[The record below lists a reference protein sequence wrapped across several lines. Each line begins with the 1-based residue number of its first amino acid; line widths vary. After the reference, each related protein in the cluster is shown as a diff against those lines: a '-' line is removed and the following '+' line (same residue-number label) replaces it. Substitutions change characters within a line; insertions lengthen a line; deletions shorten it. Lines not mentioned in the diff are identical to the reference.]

1 MNLMHYTLATVNP
14 AEDNRTIFNGKF
26 TALSYQP
33 CEKLHHVHAQRT
45 RRGRETHPRDQC
57 PARDAECYKC
67 KKKGHCEA
75 LYGTKATAANVEA
88 DDMMLDTA
96 FLANLIPQDRKR
108 PGLHAFRSKATN
120 PFRTRHLCWGHDHQ

>member
-1 MNLMHYTLATVNP
+1 M
-14 AEDNRTIFNGKF
+14 
-26 TALSYQP
+26 SYQP
-33 CEKLHHVHAQRT
+33 CEKNKITPSRAQCT
-45 RRGRETHPRDQC
+45 RHGRKTHPRDQC

-75 LYGTKATAANVEA
+75 LYRTKATAANVEA

-108 PGLHAFRSKATN
+108 PGLHAFRSKANKLDT
-120 PFRTRHLCWGHDHQ
+120 